1 MLGDREGGVDMSFV
15 KNMMSRNFIEFASYV
30 IKDRAIPEISDGL
43 KPVQRRIFHSLNEM
57 DDGKF
62 NKVANVIGN
71 TMKYH
76 PHGDASISSA
86 LVVLANKE
94 YFIEKQGNFG
104 NIYTGDEASA
114 ARYIECRLSSL
125 AKETMFNKE
134 LTEYLDSYDGRN
146 KEPVSLPTKIP
157 VLLLSGAEGIA
168 VGMSTKILSHNFNE
182 LLKAQIAIL
191 NKQEFEIYPDF
202 FQGGI
207 IDVSEYSDGN
217 GKVKIRAL
225 IEKPND
231 KTLLIKEIPYC
242 TTTESLIESIDN
254 ASKKGK
260 IKISSINDFT
270 TEKVEI
276 EVKVSRGENS
286 ADVEKLLYAYTDCEV
301 SVSVNCI
308 VIKDGRPYECGVS
321 DLLRYNTEK
330 LVADLKRELEIEK
343 DKLSERLNDLTLE
356 MIFIENRIYKKI
368 EEIAVYD
375 EIISTVMKELNK
387 YKKLFIRELKTEDI
401 ERLLEIKIKRI
412 SRFDIENHKKNIDD
426 IVRQLEMVKERLK
439 DVVKYTIDYL
449 DNLIKKYGGA
459 YRRKTKIKKIK
470 TLSANEIAQPD
481 VKVFWDKKTGFL
493 GTDVKGDE
501 RFTASPV
508 DKFLVISKDCSYKV
522 VSIDCKTF
530 IDTKVEYLAKYDDNV
545 SFSLIYTDLDS
556 KISYAKKFKISKYL
570 TNKVYSLSPFEK
582 GRVDYLSINPKEKVV
597 IEYIKKPKQKINSE
611 VFSFSEVEEKSSS
624 AKGIRVS
631 TKELDKVTK
640 K

>member
-1 MLGDREGGVDMSFV
+1 MSFV
-15 KNMMSRNFIEFASYV
+15 KNMISRNFIEFASYV
-30 IKDRAIPEISDGL
+30 IKDRAIPDISDGL
-43 KPVQRRIFHSLNEM
+43 KPAQRRIFHSLNEM

-86 LVVLANKE
+86 LIVLANKE

-114 ARYIECRLSSL
+114 ARYIECRLTSL
-125 AKETMFNKE
+125 AKETMFNDE
-134 LTEYLDSYDGRN
+134 LTEYVDSYDGRN

-157 VLLLSGAEGIA
+157 VLLLSGTEGIA

-191 NKQEFEIYPDF
+191 NNQEFEIYPDF

-207 IDVSEYSDGN
+207 MDVSEYANGN

-231 KTLLIKEIPYC
+231 KTLIIKEIPYC

-276 EVKVSRGENS
+276 EIKVSRGENS
-286 ADVEKLLYAYTDCEV
+286 TDVEKLLYAYTDCEV
-301 SVSVNCI
+301 SVSLNCI
-308 VIKDGRPYECGVS
+308 VIKDGRPHECGVS

-330 LVADLKRELEIEK
+330 LVVDLKRELEIEK
-343 DKLSERLNDLTLE
+343 DKLTEKLNDLTLE

-375 EIISTVMKELNK
+375 EIISTVIKELNK
-387 YKKLFIRELKTEDI
+387 HKKLFIRELKTEDV
-401 ERLLEIKIKRI
+401 ERLLEIKIRRI
-412 SRFDIENHKKNIDD
+412 SRFDIENHKKNMDD
-426 IVRQLEMVKERLK
+426 IVRRLDLVKERLK
-439 DVVKYTIDYL
+439 DVVKYAIEYI

-459 YRRKTKIKKIK
+459 YRRKTKIRKIK
-470 TLSANEIAQPD
+470 TLSASEIVQPD
-481 VKVFWDKKTGFL
+481 VKVYWDKKTGFL
-493 GTDVKGDE
+493 GTDVKSDE
-501 RFTASPV
+501 RFTASPI

-522 VSIDCKTF
+522 VSIDSKTF

-545 SFSLIYTDLDS
+545 TFSLIYTDLES
-556 KISYAKKFKISKYL
+556 KISYAKKFKITKYL
-570 TNKVYSLSPFEK
+570 TNKVYNLAFCEK
-582 GRVDYLSINPKEKVV
+582 GRVDYLSVNPKDKVV
-597 IEYIKKPKQKINSE
+597 IEYVKKPRPKNNSE
-611 VFSFSEVEEKSSS
+611 IFSFSEVEIKSSS
-624 AKGIRVS
+624 AKGVRVS
-631 TKELDKVTK
+631 TKELKKVTK